1 MHSRYPEAMTSPRL
15 RLTLSALAI
24 AGAAL
29 LVAGCSA
36 TPGATAPTSK
46 SDGGKTT
53 PPGADPTL
61 NEVEA
66 AWLDGGRG
74 IGVVTWGSS
83 TCVPV
88 VESVEADGQTIAVT
102 LVNGTEKACT
112 DDLVPRAAFV
122 GLPEGVDV
130 TKDVELAVAY
140 GARSAD
146 ADLDGLAEAP
156 QGGSD
161 QTPSAGWFEDGGI
174 ALLTWGSSTCPP
186 IISGLEQSDAGATV
200 TFKATDRVCTMDMA
214 PRVTTILL
222 PKEHEDGLF
231 ELTLVGD
238 NLDSTVAVLG

>member
-1 MHSRYPEAMTSPRL
+1 MTSSRL
-15 RLTLSALAI
+15 RLALSALAI

-29 LVAGCSA
+29 LVAGCTA
-36 TPGATAPTSK
+36 TPGAVAPTSK
-46 SDGGKTT
+46 ADGGKTTT
-53 PPGADPTL
+53 PPGADPNL

-74 IGVVTWGSS
+74 IAVVTWGSS

-88 VESVEADGQTIAVT
+88 VESVQADGQTISVT

-112 DDLVPRAAFV
+112 GDLVPRAAFV
-122 GLPEGVDV
+122 GVPDGVDV
-130 TKDVELAVAY
+130 TKEVELAVAY

-146 ADLDGLAEAP
+146 VDVDGLAEAP
-156 QGGSD
+156 QGSSE

-186 IISGLEQSDAGATV
+186 IISDLEQSDAGATV
-200 TFKATDRVCTMDMA
+200 TFKSTDRVCTMDLA

-222 PKEHEDGLF
+222 PKEHEDGPF

-238 NLDSTVAVLG
+238 NLDGKVAVLD